1 MKQVLFYFSILFII
15 ILSAVSCSKDRHW
28 IKGDGDNVTNTRT
41 SSSFT
46 GIILS
51 ISADVE
57 LYEDSIFRI
66 ELNGQQNILDVIE
79 TKVKGNNLC
88 IGIERFT
95 TIRKHNPILIRI
107 YLPKIE
113 NIDVSGSGNVKCKSF
128 FQNSIMNCNVS
139 GSGSID
145 LSGAFTESF
154 TANISGSGDI
164 NMGSTGNCKTG
175 KYTISGSGSINADWF
190 KVDNLESSISGS
202 GDQRVY
208 AVKTLDAK
216 ISGSGMV
223 YYRGNPVINSNIS
236 GSGKI
241 KSLQ

>member
-1 MKQVLFYFSILFII
+1 MKQIIFYFSILFII

-28 IKGDGDNVTNTRT
+28 IKGEGDNVTNTRT
-41 SSSFT
+41 SNSFT
-46 GIILS
+46 GIALS

-57 LYEDSIFRI
+57 LYEDSVFHI

-88 IGIERFT
+88 IGLERFT
-95 TIRKHNPILIRI
+95 TIRKHNPITIRV
-107 YLPKIE
+107 YLPKLE
-113 NIDVSGSGNVKCKSF
+113 NVDVSGSGNVKCKSN
-128 FQNSIMNCNVS
+128 FQNAILNCTVS

-145 LSGAFTESF
+145 ISADISESF
-154 TANISGSGDI
+154 TANISGSGDV

-175 KYTISGSGSINADWF
+175 KYKVSGSGSINADWF
-190 KVDNLESSISGS
+190 KVDNLESNISGS

-208 AVKTLDAK
+208 AVKTLDVK

>member
-1 MKQVLFYFSILFII
+1 MKQIIFYFSILFII
-15 ILSAVSCSKDRHW
+15 MLSAVSCSKDRHW
-28 IKGDGDNVTNTRT
+28 IKGEGDNVINTRT

-46 GIILS
+46 GIALS

-57 LYEDSIFRI
+57 LYEDSVFRV

-79 TKVKGNNLC
+79 TKVKGNYLC
-88 IGIERFT
+88 IGLEQFT
-95 TIRKHNPILIRI
+95 TIRKNNPIIIRI
-107 YLPKIE
+107 YMPKLE
-113 NIDVSGSGNVKCKSF
+113 NVEVCGSGNVKCKSN
-128 FQNSIMNCNVS
+128 FQNAILNCNLT
-139 GSGSID
+139 GSGSMDISAD
-145 LSGAFTESF
+145 ISESF

-175 KYTISGSGSINADWF
+175 KYIISGSGSINADWF

-202 GDQRVY
+202 GDQRAYVI
-208 AVKTLDAK
+208 KTLDAK
-216 ISGSGMV
+216 ISGSGML

>member
-1 MKQVLFYFSILFII
+1 MKQVIFYFSILFII
-15 ILSAVSCSKDRHW
+15 MLSAISCSKDRHW
-28 IKGDGDNVTNTRT
+28 IKGEGDNVTNTR
-41 SSSFT
+41 SSNSFT
-46 GIILS
+46 GISLS

-57 LYEDSIFRI
+57 LYEDSVFRI

-79 TKVKGNNLC
+79 TKIKGNDLC
-88 IGIERFT
+88 IGLERYT

-107 YLPKIE
+107 YMPKVE
-113 NIDVSGSGNVKCKSF
+113 NVDVSGSGNVKCKSF
-128 FQNSIMNCNVS
+128 FKSQVMTCNVS
-139 GSGSID
+139 GSGSINI
-145 LSGAFTESF
+145 SGDISESF
-154 TANISGSGDI
+154 IANISGSGDI

-175 KYTISGSGSINADWF
+175 KYTVSGSGSINADWF
-190 KVDNLESSISGS
+190 KIDNLESNISGS

-208 AVKTLDAK
+208 AVKTLDVK
-216 ISGSGMV
+216 ISGSGAV